1 MDDEGGSPHLLKSAI
16 FLKNQ
21 MIFDHPPLVSGS
33 GITDFRLIFPG

>member
-21 MIFDHPPLVSGS
+21 MISDHPPLVSNG
-33 GITDFRLIFPG
+33 GIPDFRLTFPG